1 MMLHALMALGAFI
14 FSFFNRS
21 RKTRIIGIVLVVLL
35 LGGIGDTLINMGK
48 IYPGVKVGTV
58 DVGGKTQN
66 EAAQILNDTYQARV
80 SSNTA
85 VFYANE
91 EAKNN
96 PTTTDS
102 IATIDEQVSYE
113 ESLANRSQWTTPS
126 SELGAQFD
134 ANASAEAAISVGR
147 ENGGCFFLDL
157 PVCCLVAPL
166 ILCVLITK
174 TCLKRFVIQ
183 SVLQLEIRGLTLEY
197 K

>member
-1 MMLHALMALGAFI
+1 MVLHALMALGAFI

-35 LGGIGDTLINMGK
+35 VGGIGDSLINMGK

-66 EAAQILNDTYQARV
+66 EATQILNDTYQARV

-134 ANASAEAAISVGR
+134 ANASAEAAFQVGR
-147 ENGGCFFLDL
+147 DNGGVFLDL
-157 PVCCLVAPL
+157 PVCCLVEPL